1 MHRSVQLGCRK
12 KPQLTEL
19 AERFARNGEVVHGRI
34 SNRWLEE
41 DGSRLWLPMSLM
53 GSAVLVDIAD
63 PPDPTDLAAQ
73 ADAKL
78 PSGAA
83 FEADVASEVTRRAR
97 GASETALPALADVQ
111 GGATHQGRR
120 YRVDASHEGCSGLFY
135 RSKPGVVSNAQGWP
149 RNGAIV
155 RGVEEVP
162 GWLKLGNGFWLP
174 FGDEPHH
181 FLTPVLAE

>member
-1 MHRSVQLGCRK
+1 MQ
-12 KPQLTEL
+12 
-19 AERFARNGEVVHGRI
+19 VVHGRI

-41 DGSRLWLPMSLM
+41 ERSRLWLPMSLM

-63 PPDPTDLAAQ
+63 PPDPTDVRTLAARHALPRRRISALLLRFTGWPSQLAAQ

-78 PSGAA
+78 PSAAA
-83 FEADVASEVTRRAR
+83 FEAHVASEVTRKAR

-111 GGATHQGRR
+111 GGATHQGRL

-162 GWLKLGNGFWLP
+162 GWLKLDNGFW
-174 FGDEPHH
+174 
-181 FLTPVLAE
+181 